1 MFITRKRYERELH
14 SEFIKGYNVACAHN
28 QVYYEAHIKPEL
40 KTLKADHWDKDRFD
54 RLMGDMSLNVKKSL
68 DSF

>member
-28 QVYYEAHIKPEL
+28 KVFYEAHIKPEL
-40 KTLKADHWDKDRFD
+40 EALKADYWDKDRFD

-68 DSF
+68 DTF

>member
-28 QVYYEAHIKPEL
+28 KLFYQSHIKPEL
-40 KTLKADHWDKDRFD
+40 KALKADHWDKNRFEC
-54 RLMGDMSLNVKKSL
+54 LMSIMEIDNRKSV
-68 DSF
+68 D